1 MVPRG
6 VFGENY
12 RTESTIYT
20 LSPYRSKM
28 PWNGFTSIIKSL
40 PQLLPMTRPV
50 LGIQYSP
57 VAKSTEVG
65 EALADVWVVT
75 LVVDS
80 PR

>member
-1 MVPRG
+1 MPV
-6 VFGENY
+6 
-12 RTESTIYT
+12 SA
-20 LSPYRSKM
+20 YRSRM
-28 PWNGFTSIIKSL
+28 PLKGFTAMTKSL

-57 VAKSTEVG
+57 VAKSTDVG
-65 EALADVWVVT
+65 EALADVEVVT